1 LVFRQIAI
9 YADFAVSAVAVQP
22 LRPGW
27 PVSFAWAVVVEFV
40 VVLAGHEAAG
50 AALLSLSPAQPP
62 WDAGAGLALHY
73 GAVGRWHLDQVHL
86 GHLRHPQVR
95 SYCSLAQ

>member
-9 YADFAVSAVAVQP
+9 YAGFAVSAVAVQP

-40 VVLAGHEAAG
+40 VVLAGPEAAG
-50 AALLSLSPAQPP
+50 AAQLPLSPAQPP
-62 WDAGAGLALHY
+62 WAAEGGLALHY
-73 GAVGRWHLDQVHL
+73 WAVGGWHL

>member
-1 LVFRQIAI
+1 LVFRQIAF

-27 PVSFAWAVVVEFV
+27 PVSFAWAVVVVEFV
-40 VVLAGHEAAG
+40 VVLAGPEAGLAG
-50 AALLSLSPAQPP
+50 DALPLLPAQPQ
-62 WDAGAGLALHY
+62 WAGLALHY
-73 GAVGRWHLDQVHL
+73 WAVGGQVHL